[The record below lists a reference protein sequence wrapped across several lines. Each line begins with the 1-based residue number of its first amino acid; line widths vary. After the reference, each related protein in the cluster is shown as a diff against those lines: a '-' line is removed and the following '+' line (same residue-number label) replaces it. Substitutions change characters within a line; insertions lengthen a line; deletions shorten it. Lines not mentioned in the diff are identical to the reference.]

1 MGGSNSSSPTPEGDQ
16 APESVEKTSRR
27 KEDQV
32 HKEVEEE
39 SVPDVQQQQQ
49 TQQQQQQQQ
58 QQHRDQ
64 QNDNFMTETNSLH
77 SAASSTVSIPDLAD
91 APEVFIDTE
100 KGKPLFTKNSPPSSV
115 ASERLTN
122 GKVDT
127 RIDESEQQGWQYT
140 KENDL
145 DQISVTNEDYL

>member
-1 MGGSNSSSPTPEGDQ
+1 MGGSNSSSLLHEGHP
-16 APESVEKTSRR
+16 APESVKKTSKR
-27 KEDQV
+27 KEEQV
-32 HKEVEEE
+32 TKEVEEE

-49 TQQQQQQQQ
+49 QT
-58 QQHRDQ
+58 HRDQ
-64 QNDNFMTETNSLH
+64 QNDYFMPETNSLH

-91 APEVFIDTE
+91 APEVFIDTD

>member
-1 MGGSNSSSPTPEGDQ
+1 MGGSNSSSLLHEGDP
-16 APESVEKTSRR
+16 APESVKKTSKR
-27 KEDQV
+27 KEEQV
-32 HKEVEEE
+32 TKEDEEE
-39 SVPDVQQQQQ
+39 LVPDVQQQQLQ
-49 TQQQQQQQQ
+49 M
-58 QQHRDQ
+58 HRDQ
-64 QNDNFMTETNSLH
+64 QNDYFMTDTNSLD

-91 APEVFIDTE
+91 GNTPEVFIDTE

-127 RIDESEQQGWQYT
+127 RIDVIEQQGWQYT